1 MGYSIFS
8 HSHLHLVECETN
20 GQRKMVLVNL
30 QKAFDII
37 NHTILL
43 KKMYSV
49 GFSATQLLGFLV
61 WAIALFT
68 SFQVSIKNKFYNV
81 GSTNCGV
88 AQQSRGFPCCRSPP
102 LAKNLLIPPPGKI
115 ARRRLPHHHHRI
127 FILCHHQR
135 LISPTK

>member
-20 GQRKMVLVNL
+20 GQRKMVIVNL

-68 SFQVSIKNKFYNV
+68 SFQVSIKNKWKYQLWS
-81 GSTNCGV
+81 STTIERVSLLPKSLVSQKFAHSPTWKNCP
-88 AQQSRGFPCCRSPP
+88 QETPPPSPP
-102 LAKNLLIPPPGKI
+102 NFYSLSPPKVNF
-115 ARRRLPHHHHRI
+115 PH
-127 FILCHHQR
+127 
-135 LISPTK
+135 